1 MENAIQER
9 VMTRYCSFRVY
20 RLGARALFGRAGW
33 QEGMVRVLMYFDFR
47 TWLKLVQ
54 LAAHESSPRRR
65 FGLYI
70 RLLIRTPLVALFTAV
85 CFFLDPILFPGLRRT
100 EVRAPVFVIGHA
112 RSGTTLM
119 HRLMS
124 EDRESFSVFKY
135 WELFAPS
142 LLQKKIVHWLAAL
155 DRSFFGGAL
164 ERRVRASEQ
173 RKFGATQHIHRM
185 GYTIPEEDDFLF
197 MHSCAS
203 GGWIVALPYIGELDF
218 YHVDRRPAK
227 SRARLMNYYRECVR
241 RQIYLN
247 GGNRIHL
254 SKNPLFCGRVESLI
268 ETFPD
273 ARFVLLYRNPY
284 ETIPSLLKLMKVS
297 WKMRH
302 FDEERIRNSL
312 AVLASMSCHNY
323 TWPLEVLARHPA
335 TRFSV
340 VDYRAL
346 VSAPEETVRQ
356 VYSDIGLEPGAAFAA
371 RLALEQGKV
380 CLLYT
385 SPSPRDRT
393 RSRMP
398 SSA

>member
-1 MENAIQER
+1 M
-9 VMTRYCSFRVY
+9 
-20 RLGARALFGRAGW
+20 
-33 QEGMVRVLMYFDFR
+33 LMYFDFR

-65 FGLYI
+65 FRLYF
-70 RLLIRTPLVALFTAV
+70 RLLIKTPRVAVFTAL
-85 CFFLDPILFPGLRRT
+85 CFFLDPILIPALRRT

-124 EDRESFSVFKY
+124 EDQESVSVFKY
-135 WELFAPS
+135 WELSAPS
-142 LLQKKIVHWLAAL
+142 LLQKKIVQWLAAL
-155 DRSFFGGAL
+155 DRDLLGGVL
-164 ERRVRASEQ
+164 ERQVRASEE

-185 GYTIPEEDDFLF
+185 GYTIAEEDDFLF

-203 GGWIVALPYIGELDF
+203 GGWMVALPYISELDF

-241 RQIYLN
+241 RQICFN

-268 ETFPD
+268 EAFPD

-302 FDEERIRNSL
+302 FDEARIRKSL
-312 AVLASMSCHNY
+312 AALATTSYHTY
-323 TWPLEVLARHPA
+323 TWPLTVLARHPG

-346 VSAPEETVRQ
+346 VSAPEDTIRQ
-356 VYSDIGLEPGAAFAA
+356 VYSDIGL
-371 RLALEQGKV
+371 RLREEFSELLAQEQGKAPEHETAHRYSLEEFGLDSEEIFIELEELFLRFGWQRPDEKTV
-380 CLLYT
+380 KG
-385 SPSPRDRT
+385 
-393 RSRMP
+393 
-398 SSA
+398 ANAA